1 MTSLVD
7 AESVLA
13 VDIGSVNTR
22 ALLFD
27 VVDGQYHFVSAA
39 NGPSTAGAPFRD
51 IREGVHL
58 ALERLQEVTGRI
70 LIHADSNLI
79 VPSQSDGTG
88 VDRLVITFSAG
99 DDLNMVT
106 VGLLNDVSLQSAQHL
121 AGTTYGKVV
130 ESVGLTDRRRT
141 EAQLDAIVQARPDIV
156 IVAGGTEKG
165 ATRSVYKLAELVGLA
180 CKVLPRDSR
189 PAVIYCGN
197 STLAKRVKE
206 SLERDVMVSVAPN
219 LRPTIDLEDLS
230 PAESMLARAVAK
242 IRARQIG
249 GFEAYASMSSVPL
262 TPSAHALGRVI
273 RFMSRVSNASKGVM
287 GLDLGANAMTMA
299 VGIGGTLH
307 LNVDRYLGMGA
318 GLAAALQGTPMEEIT
333 NWLPMDIPAD
343 TVRDY
348 LYQKVLKPSA
358 LPMTGETLAIEH
370 AAARFI
376 LRTAAQRMADRWPGI
391 PMSFDPM
398 FIGGATLGQAPS
410 PAQSLLMIL
419 DGLQPVGV
427 GTFLLDPYG
436 LTQAIGAIATM
447 NTVLPVQVMESGAYL
462 NLGKVIA
469 PISDARPGTMI
480 MKIKLTY
487 EAGGST
493 QVEVKQGQL
502 VSLPVRYGQIASL
515 SVETLHGTILDPTQP
530 RLKNFN
536 VVGGVC
542 GVVVDA
548 RGRPLKLPSDGAKRR
563 DQLTRWAQSL
573 EDRRLA

>member
-39 NGPSTAGAPFRD
+39 VGPSTAGAPIRD
-51 IREGVHL
+51 IREGIHI
-58 ALERLQEVTGRI
+58 ALEQLQEVTGRI
-70 LIHADSNLI
+70 LIHTDSNLI

-121 AGTTYGKVV
+121 AGTTYGKVM
-130 ESVGLTDRRRT
+130 ESIGLTDRRRT

-165 ATRSVYKLAELVGLA
+165 ATRSVYKLAELVDLA

-206 SLERDVMVSVAPN
+206 TLERDVLLSVAPN

-230 PAESMLARAVAK
+230 PAESMLARTVAK

-249 GFEAYASMSSVPL
+249 GFEAYASLSSVPL
-262 TPSAHALGRVI
+262 TPSAYAMGRVI
-273 RFMSRVSNASKGVM
+273 RFMSRISSGSKGVM
-287 GLDLGANAMTMA
+287 GLDLGANATTIA

-307 LNVDRYLGMGA
+307 LNVDRSLGMGA
-318 GLAAALQGTPMEEIT
+318 GLVAALQGTPIDEIT
-333 NWLPMDIPAD
+333 TWLPKDIPVD

-348 LYQKVLKPSA
+348 LYQKIVKPAA
-358 LPMTGETLAIEH
+358 LPMTSETLAIEH

-376 LRTAAQRMADRWPGI
+376 LRTAAQRMTDRWPSI

-398 FIGGATLGQAPS
+398 FISGATLGQAPN
-410 PAQSLLMIL
+410 PAQSLLMVL

-436 LTQAIGAIATM
+436 LTQALGAIAAM
-447 NTVLPVQVMESGAYL
+447 NTVLPVQVMESGAYM

-469 PISDARPGTMI
+469 PISDARPGTTI
-480 MKIKLTY
+480 LRIKINY

-502 VSLPVRYGQIASL
+502 LSLPVRYGQTASL

-563 DQLTRWAQSL
+563 DLLSRWAQSL